1 MALTISI
8 LDETPS
14 GESIATRSIQVEHE
28 ATTLRDLIRQR
39 IQCEVEAFNQSEQD
53 LFEGLVQPEESER
66 ILNGYKLK
74 ERRKL
79 DWQKQYEK
87 AIRSFER
94 NGFLVILDDR
104 QISDLDEKLQ
114 LFPTS
119 GVHFLKLTPLVGG

>member
-39 IQCEVEAFNQSEQD
+39 IQSELD

-119 GVHFLKLTPLVGG
+119 GVHFLKLT